1 MGETQQASKVHAPAL
16 PPRRVS
22 SQSRATG
29 MFLRLFD
36 FSPKLDYS
44 QFIMKKKIFD
54 LIDHNWSISAYWL
67 NLFDFFLFT

>member
-1 MGETQQASKVHAPAL
+1 MGETQTSEQNTPAL

-29 MFLRLFD
+29 VFLRLFD

-44 QFIMKKKIFD
+44 QFIMKKKKNKQTI
-54 LIDHNWSISAYWL
+54 SI
-67 NLFDFFLFT
+67 